1 MPTIVFKN
9 VTLRYGTFEAVK
21 KLNFTI
27 NDGEYIG
34 ILGPSGC
41 GKTTTLKLIAGLRTP
56 SEGEIWIDKK
66 LVNDVPPEKRDI
78 GLVFQHYAIFPFMT
92 VWENVTYGPRIKGW
106 SDIKVEK
113 AGWDALEL
121 VKLIEKIDAYP
132 SELSAPELQRVGIAR
147 ALAIGAKILL
157 LDEPLSTLD
166 PKVRQV
172 FRYEIRRLVKK
183 LKLTAIHVTHDQEEA
198 TSVSDRI
205 IVMRSGRIV
214 QIGRPYELYLSPKTL
229 FVANFIGESV
239 FLVGY
244 VKEISEETSLIEI
257 RGGITIEAITKKFSK
272 GDKVVVAIRKEK
284 FSIGE
289 EGKENILKGIVIQ
302 NRYLGFFSRIRVR
315 LPSQDVI
322 EVKASAE
329 AGRKISLNE
338 EITLSFKKENVLVYP
353 YPKEGLEKA
362 ISVV

>member
-27 NDGEYIG
+27 NNGEYIG

-41 GKTTTLKLIAGLRTP
+41 GKTTTLKLIAGLRKP

-66 LVNDVPPEKRDI
+66 LVNGVPPEKRDV

-106 SDIKVEK
+106 SDIKIEK

-121 VKLIEKIDAYP
+121 VKLTDKVDAYP

-147 ALAIGAKILL
+147 AIATGAKILL

-183 LKLTAIHVTHDQEEA
+183 LGLTAIHVTHDQEEA

-205 IVMRSGRIV
+205 IVMRAGRIV
-214 QIGRPYELYLSPKTL
+214 QIGHPYELYISPKSL

-244 VKEISEETSLIEI
+244 VKELSEEIATIEL
-257 RGGITIEAITKKFSK
+257 RGGLTIEALTKRFSK
-272 GDKVVVAIRKEK
+272 GDKVVIAVRKEK
-284 FSIGE
+284 FNIGQE
-289 EGKENILKGIVIQ
+289 DGENTLTGIVIQ
-302 NRYLGFFSRIRVR
+302 NRYLGFFSRIRIR
-315 LPSQDVI
+315 LPSQEII
-322 EVKASAE
+322 EIKVSAE
-329 AGRKISLNE
+329 KGREVALNE
-338 EITLSFKKENVLVYP
+338 EITLTFRKEDVLVYP